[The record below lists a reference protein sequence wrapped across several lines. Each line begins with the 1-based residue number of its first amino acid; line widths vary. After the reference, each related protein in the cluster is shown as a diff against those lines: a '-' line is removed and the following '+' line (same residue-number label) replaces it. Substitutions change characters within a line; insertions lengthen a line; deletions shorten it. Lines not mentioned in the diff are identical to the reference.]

1 MADHIDFGGY
11 ATKANILCSDGL
23 IIGNNAFAH
32 NDGAV
37 VPIFWQHQQNSI
49 DNLLGHGTLEN
60 RVDGVYVYGSFND
73 TKQGRAAREAVRH
86 GDVNALSIYANK
98 LKKNNN
104 VVTYGDIK
112 EVSLV
117 MSGANKGAR
126 IDYRAC
132 AHGEDIDESEGIIF
146 TDNTFDM
153 ISHEETDGGKDMDEQ
168 QIDAIINSMNDEQRD
183 LLFEIAGLNSDEDDM
198 VEHYDSDDEYIA
210 HADGDRTVEDVLES
224 LNDEQRMVVAY
235 LISQLSKEAEAKHS
249 DIMEEYNMKVNAFEA
264 QNGYAYGNVLAHAE
278 EVKAGILADIKKCGS
293 LREAF
298 RAHEDEVAEI
308 ADSIRNSS
316 TSLMHAAGV
325 ETGTGIAT
333 ATYGIAD
340 IDWLFPEA
348 RTVTNTPEFIK
359 RRDEW
364 VGKVMG
370 GVTKTP
376 FSRVKSVFA
385 DITADEARA
394 KGYTKGHLKTEEVF
408 GLLKRVTTPTTVY
421 KKQKLDRDDVV
432 DITDF
437 DVILWLKAEMR
448 VMLDEE
454 LARAFL
460 IGDGRTSISNDK
472 INESN
477 IRPIY
482 SDDVLFTIRQQFDIS
497 GDQTDEAKAKHFI
510 KECVKARKNYKGSG
524 NPVLFTTEDML
535 TNMILIEDGVG
546 RIIYDTMDKLKGA
559 LRVSDIVTVPQM
571 ATLSSTVSG
580 TTYVCDGIIV
590 NLKDYTVG
598 SDKGG
603 AVSMFDDFDIDYN
616 QQKYLIE
623 TRCSGA
629 LTRPKSAIVV
639 EHYTAA
645 PASEPTEPSGT

>member
-1 MADHIDFGGY
+1 MSNKIDFAGY
-11 ATKANILCSDGL
+11 ATKNNIVCTDGL
-23 IIGNNAFAH
+23 IIGENAFAH
-32 NDGAV
+32 NDGEV

-60 RVDGVYVYGSFND
+60 RSDGVYVYGEFND
-73 TKQGRAAREAVRH
+73 SEQGKAAKKAVQH
-86 GDVNALSIYANK
+86 GDVTSLSIYANK
-98 LKKNNN
+98 IKRNGNT
-104 VVTYGDIK
+104 VTYGDIK

-117 MSGANKGAR
+117 VAGANKGAKIEYVGVAHDASTEGECVMR
-126 IDYRAC
+126 FGLPFDEISHSETSQSNNEDDDMTEEKINEIIDSMTDEQKELLYSIASGESDSD
-132 AHGEDIDESEGIIF
+132 AQIVTHGDES
-146 TDNTFDM
+146 
-153 ISHEETDGGKDMDEQ
+153 SET
-168 QIDAIINSMNDEQRD
+168 
-183 LLFEIAGLNSDEDDM
+183 IA
-198 VEHYDSDDEYIA
+198 
-210 HADGDRTVEDVLES
+210 DVLNT
-224 LNDEQRMVVAY
+224 LNEKQNAAVAY
-235 LISQLSKEAEAKHS
+235 LIGKLLEENGDEDKMSQSE
-249 DIMEEYNMKVNAFEA
+249 DMEEQNMKTNAFEL
-264 QNGYAYGNVLAHAE
+264 QNGSTSTDVLMHAE
-278 EVKAGILADIKKCGS
+278 EVKSQIIADIKRYGS

-298 RAHEDEVAEI
+298 RAHEDEVAEV
-308 ADSIRNSS
+308 ANSIRNSS
-316 TSLMHAAGV
+316 TSLMHSAGV
-325 ETGTGIAT
+325 EVGTGIAT